1 MSLAMVVV
9 LCALL
14 VGLIGF
20 GARLCVEADPMDV
33 IALAAS
39 CVGIGYMLHFL

>member
-9 LCALL
+9 FCALL
-14 VGLIGF
+14 LAPIGF
-20 GARLCVEADPMDV
+20 GARLCVEADPLDV